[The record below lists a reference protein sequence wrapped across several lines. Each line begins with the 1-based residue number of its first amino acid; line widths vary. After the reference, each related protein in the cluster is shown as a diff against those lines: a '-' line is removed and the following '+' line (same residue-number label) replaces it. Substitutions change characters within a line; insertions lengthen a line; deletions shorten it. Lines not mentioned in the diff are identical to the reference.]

1 MQQRLDEFVRLA
13 QHCQDPSASL
23 SHRQL
28 GQLKQSKS
36 RKRKRFGGENVVSS
50 VQSHVAVLT
59 LNALASVLIST
70 KRRLPVDSRL
80 FVVDWRRGSVVRTR
94 TFPDLL
100 FAGDYFVGKLS
111 AMGQPTRQTQP
122 SIPPGSVN
130 K

>member
-1 MQQRLDEFVRLA
+1 
-13 QHCQDPSASL
+13 
-23 SHRQL
+23 
-28 GQLKQSKS
+28 
-36 RKRKRFGGENVVSS
+36 
-50 VQSHVAVLT
+50 
-59 LNALASVLIST
+59 
-70 KRRLPVDSRL
+70 L